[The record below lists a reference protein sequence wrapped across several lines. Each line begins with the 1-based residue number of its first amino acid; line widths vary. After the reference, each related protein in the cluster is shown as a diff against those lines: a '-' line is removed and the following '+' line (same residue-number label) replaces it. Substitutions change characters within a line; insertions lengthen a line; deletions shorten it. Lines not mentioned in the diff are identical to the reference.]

1 MKKIIT
7 ALMFAGS
14 FFMVQSANA
23 AKVGVGFDQGF
34 GVAGQFNN
42 INAFIG
48 NDGISGDYIFKQG
61 AFGKD
66 IPFNW
71 YVGAGAYFD
80 WSGSDEL
87 GLRVPLGVTFPFAK
101 KWDVYGQ
108 FSPDLDYNFDKD
120 DFNFGISGAL
130 GVRYSF

>member
-7 ALMFAGS
+7 VLIVASS
-14 FFMVQSANA
+14 FLIAQSANA

-34 GVAGQFNN
+34 GVAGQFDN

-48 NDGISGDYIFKQG
+48 NDGISADYLVKQG
-61 AFGKD
+61 SFGKE

-80 WSGSDEL
+80 WDGSDEL
-87 GLRVPLGVTFPFAK
+87 GLRVPLGVTIPFAK
-101 KWDVYGQ
+101 KWDGYGQ
-108 FSPDLDYNFDKD
+108 VSPDLGYNFDKD
-120 DFNFGISGAL
+120 DFKFGVSAAI